1 MAARMFRL
9 MLMHQRID
17 ERLRLEL
24 RRRAPDLGEFARL
37 QLLRSRAKRLLGR
50 LALGAAPA

>member
-1 MAARMFRL
+1 MTARMFRL

-24 RRRAPDLGEFARL
+24 RKRAPDLGEFARL

-50 LALGAAPA
+50 LALRAAPA

>member
-1 MAARMFRL
+1 MTARMFRL

-24 RRRAPDLGEFARL
+24 RKRAPDLGEFARL
-37 QLLRSRAKRLLGR
+37 QLLRSRAKRLFAR
-50 LALGAAPA
+50 LARRAAPA